1 MIRVGMFVLVGSWL
15 PLLAVS
21 VVDPSANPIELNLLG
36 AAGKLVGGVVLGL
49 GFLDSMFRSAD

>member
-15 PLLAVS
+15 PLIAVS
-21 VVDPSANPIELNLLG
+21 LFGSATAPIELNLLG

-49 GFLDSMFRSAD
+49 GFLDSMFGNAD